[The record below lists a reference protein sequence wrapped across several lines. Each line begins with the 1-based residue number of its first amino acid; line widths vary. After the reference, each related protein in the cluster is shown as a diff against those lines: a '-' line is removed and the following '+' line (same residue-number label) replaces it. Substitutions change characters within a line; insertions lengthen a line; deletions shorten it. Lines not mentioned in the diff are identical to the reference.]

1 MLVIHSVSGLRL
13 TLQIFTF
20 RIHEKNCSYYAP
32 KQVLVISQE
41 KFFIRKQFLTY
52 LIQGGIHIDNN
63 LYQHRKDNIMTHIEK
78 IALLEEKV
86 SHLEYANA
94 RQLAFILEK
103 ERALMEAR
111 ASLYE
116 SERDFDRLLKNMNTC
131 K

>member
-1 MLVIHSVSGLRL
+1 M
-13 TLQIFTF
+13 
-20 RIHEKNCSYYAP
+20 
-32 KQVLVISQE
+32 LVISQE

-78 IALLEEKV
+78 IALLDEKV